1 MKVLVIG
8 GGGREHAIAWKL
20 SQSPMVDKIYCAP
33 GNGGIS
39 QIAECCDISVENIK
53 ELIDLV
59 KKEKID
65 FTVVGPEIPLS
76 MGIVDEFNKEKL
88 PVIGPCKAGAQL
100 ESSKS
105 FAKEIMRKANVPTA
119 FYKSFSDC
127 DEALKYL
134 EGKELPIVIKA
145 DGLAAGKGVIIA
157 DTPEKAMGA
166 VRLILED
173 KVFGDSG
180 KEIVIEEFL
189 RGEEASMLAFT
200 DGKTVLPMDSSQDH
214 KRIFDNDKGPNT
226 GGMGAYSPAPV
237 VTSSLKERI
246 LKNVLEPV
254 VFQLAKE
261 GIEYQG
267 ILYAGM
273 MISDDDPKV
282 LEFNVRFGD
291 PETQALL
298 PRLETD
304 LMEIFVAMYEKR
316 LHEIELKW
324 NPEYA
329 VSVVLASG
337 GYPGVYEK
345 GIDIQGLDE
354 AEKIGKTVAFHAG
367 TKYEDGVFYT
377 SGGRVL
383 SVTALGKEID
393 TAQDRAYAAI
403 KRIYFD
409 KMQYRKDIGNK
420 AFAHLKGSVYESN

>member
-8 GGGREHAIAWKL
+8 GGGREHAIVWKL
-20 SQSPMVDKIYCAP
+20 RKSPMVDKIYCAP

-39 QIAECCDISVENIK
+39 QIAECCSISVENIK
-53 ELIDLV
+53 GLIDLV
-59 KKEKID
+59 KKENID
-65 FTVVGPEIPLS
+65 FTVVGPELPLS
-76 MGIVDEFNKEKL
+76 MGIVDEFSKEKL
-88 PVIGPCKAGAQL
+88 PIIGPCKEGAKL

-119 FYKSFSDC
+119 FYKSFASC
-127 DEALKYL
+127 DEALSYL
-134 EGKELPIVIKA
+134 ENKRLPIVIKA

-173 KVFGDSG
+173 RVFGDAG
-180 KEIVIEEFL
+180 RKIVIEEFL

-214 KRIFDNDKGPNT
+214 KRIYEDDKGPNT
-226 GGMGAYSPAPV
+226 GGMGAYSPVPV
-237 VTSSLKERI
+237 VTPFLKERI

-254 VFQLAKE
+254 VFQLAEE

-267 ILYAGM
+267 ILYAGL

-291 PETQALL
+291 PEIQALL

-304 LMEIFVAMYEKR
+304 LMEIFLAMYEKK
-316 LHEIELKW
+316 LHEIKLKW

-329 VSVVLASG
+329 VSVVLVSG
-337 GYPGVYEK
+337 GYPGDYEK
-345 GIDIQGLDE
+345 NIDIQGLDE
-354 AEKIGKTVAFHAG
+354 AAKINKTVVFHAG
-367 TKYEDGVFYT
+367 TKFKNGIFYT
-377 SGGRVL
+377 AGGRVL
-383 SVTALGKEID
+383 NVTALGKEIE

-409 KMQYRKDIGNK
+409 KMQYRKDIGSK
-420 AFAHLKGSVYESN
+420 AFAHLKGKVYETN